1 MARKSNGWQLQQKCD
16 LEYSLCAKR
25 VHFMSY
31 TYKVAAKQ
39 VEISCSVQVV
49 QNKK

>member
-1 MARKSNGWQLQQKCD
+1 MQIKWLAVAAKFD

-25 VHFMSY
+25 VHFTSY
-31 TYKVAAKQ
+31 TCKVAAKG